1 MLTANPPRTAVRGR
15 PPAAAAV
22 GVAVLTGAAALV
34 LAVRD
39 PNESGSYPLCPTRAL
54 TGLDCPGCGALRAVH
69 ALVTG
74 DPVRAAGHNLL
85 LVAALPL
92 ALFHYVLWARPSVA
106 DSRWARR
113 VLHGLGR
120 PAVGWGVVATIVVF
134 TVVRNLSGGPWAG
147 LHS

>member
-1 MLTANPPRTAVRGR
+1 MLAVDPRAQSHAR
-15 PPAAAAV
+15 PPAAA
-22 GVAVLTGAAALV
+22 GVAVLAGAAALL

-39 PNESGSYPLCPTRAL
+39 PNEPGSYPLCPTRAL

-85 LVAALPL
+85 LVAVLPV
-92 ALFHYVLWARPSVA
+92 AFFHYVLWARPALADAPWVRVA
-106 DSRWARR
+106 LRHLA
-113 VLHGLGR
+113 R
-120 PAVGWGVVATIVVF
+120 PAVGWAALVVVVLF
-134 TVVRNLSGGPWAG
+134 TVLRNLGGGPWAA